1 MSNSAYRFLRTTWMA
16 TIVLLLASHLAA
28 QQQRERQRPQGQR
41 TEESGG
47 GQDGAATREGGIP
60 REMVDQQ
67 GGQSDEGTE
76 DGMPRLRARPADPER
91 RLARGALDAQPGRH
105 LRHHREAQPHPATR
119 AGDVEGRRRD
129 RGVLAHTAKR
139 MLHLNPSPL
148 TSPTPPL
155 PEGEEGRKRLSSSC
169 LSPLSPSGR
178 EGLGE

>member
-76 DGMPRLRARPADPER
+76 DGMPRLRARPGDQRVAPQFR
-91 RLARGALDAQPGRH
+91 P
-105 LRHHREAQPHPATR
+105 PHPRSWRLGVFAHNTDTGVVVTR
-119 AGDVEGRRRD
+119 VVAGSAAARVGLEQGDRIVAVTGFQVGWVQDRLYPLGSELERHAGRR
-129 RGVLAHTAKR
+129 
-139 MLHLNPSPL
+139 
-148 TSPTPPL
+148 
-155 PEGEEGRKRLSSSC
+155 GEVRASR
-169 LSPLSPSGR
+169 R
-178 EGLGE
+178 